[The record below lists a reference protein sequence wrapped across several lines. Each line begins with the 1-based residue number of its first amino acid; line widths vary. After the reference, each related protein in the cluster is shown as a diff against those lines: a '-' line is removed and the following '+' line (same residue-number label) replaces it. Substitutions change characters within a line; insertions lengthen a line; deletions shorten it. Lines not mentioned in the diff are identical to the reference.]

1 VPKGISPLAASALA
15 QTCDAERLSFVYVT
29 EGTGTWRN
37 NEKHDCAR
45 LLGFRAFSS
54 AEKLAFALVFGW
66 RSGLP
71 LLLLFLGGAAVYRCD
86 KRLIFSA
93 GFSR

>member
-1 VPKGISPLAASALA
+1 LAASALA

-66 RSGLP
+66 RKRFTAFALVFGWRSGLP
-71 LLLLFLGGAAVYRCD
+71 LR
-86 KRLIFSA
+86 
-93 GFSR
+93 